1 MRKRKEATSAAALV
15 AALLALGAACHLDAL
30 LGPPGGGGSGGGG
43 TGGGG
48 GGGLGARWQ
57 FESLVQ
63 LRGDS
68 STMIPTGGTD
78 TLPIVVIRAV
88 VHDTAASP
96 LRLEVEVQPVGTDF
110 VNQATA
116 VSQPTT
122 SGTPKYARV
131 GSLADNQGY
140 HWQARVVDDT
150 AASAWAAYGGNA
162 ETAPDLRVALPV
174 ATNHLEFTQQPTTT
188 TAGATMAPVKVTLK
202 DGQGNPITSFTGNVH
217 LEIAPN
223 ANPGGDNLAKDAN
236 AVAGV
241 ATFSTV
247 SLTKAGSRYRLVAT
261 ADGVAAVTSGSFGIN
276 AGPGHHPKFLV
287 QPTNTTPNRPV
298 TPAVQVAIMDKYD
311 NIADSYTS
319 TVFMDL
325 GNDGSP
331 THDATLEGSGRQRAA
346 NAGIATFENVKI
358 DKVGFGYTVI
368 VSSTGI
374 FALTSEPFDVLV
386 TLP

>member
-30 LGPPGGGGSGGGG
+30 LGPPGGGG
-43 TGGGG
+43 GGGG
-48 GGGLGARWQ
+48 GGGVGGSLGARWQ
-57 FESLVQ
+57 IESLVQ

-68 STMIPTGGTD
+68 FTRIPTGGTVPE
-78 TLPIVVIRAV
+78 PIVVIRAV

-116 VSQPTT
+116 VSQPTP
-122 SGTPKYARV
+122 SDTPTYARV

-150 AASAWAAYGGNA
+150 AHSAWLAYGGNA
-162 ETAPDLRVALPV
+162 ENAADVRVALPV

-202 DGQGNPITSFTGNVH
+202 DGQGNTITSFTGNVH
-217 LEIAPN
+217 LGIAPN

-247 SLTKAGSRYRLVAT
+247 SLTKAGSGYRLEAT

-276 AGPGHHPKFLV
+276 PGPGHTPKFLV
-287 QPTNTTPNRPV
+287 QPTNTTLNQPV
-298 TPAVQVAIMDKYD
+298 TPAVQVAIMDIYG
-311 NIADSYTS
+311 NVATS
-319 TVFMDL
+319 FTATVYMDP
-325 GNDGSP
+325 GSSWTP
-331 THDATLEGSGRQRAA
+331 GATLEGSGRQRAA
-346 NAGIATFENVKI
+346 NAGIATFENLKI
-358 DKVGFGYTVI
+358 DKVGVGYTI
-368 VSSTGI
+368 VASATAIDATSSD
-374 FALTSEPFDVLV
+374 PFNV
-386 TLP
+386 TP